1 MLAPCIARTGAP
13 IDDADPGQF
22 EQPALVDIGTREW
35 SGMIVRV
42 QESDGSTPL
51 LRPLTAD
58 APTLLVVLEEIGG
71 HAEVR
76 AHPNQSPSPAYWG
89 KDHISFIPA
98 GMRAWQNTRDIRY
111 LRQVVISFYSD
122 SVQSDCRLMFSNR
135 RVWML
140 ASLLASEVLT
150 DAPLDATYGESLG
163 AAILTSL
170 PSATEDKCVQSG
182 LTQHQLRRLADF
194 VRTKSFAKIQV
205 RELATLLGSSQ
216 SHFSRSFKTST
227 GLSPHRWLLDLR
239 VAESQRLLLD
249 TSMSLTEIALTL
261 GFCEQCHF
269 TRTFGAIVGISPS
282 AWRRAHK
289 G

>member
-1 MLAPCIARTGAP
+1 MLGTCLAPNAAP
-13 IDDADPGQF
+13 IEDIDPGRL
-22 EQPALVDIGTREW
+22 EQSTLVDIGTREW
-35 SGMIVRV
+35 NGMSVRV
-42 QESDGSTPL
+42 QESNGSTPL
-51 LRPLTAD
+51 SRPLMAD
-58 APTLLVVLEEIGG
+58 AATLLVVLEEVGG

-98 GMRAWQNTRDIRY
+98 GMRAWQNTRDVRY
-111 LRQVVISFYSD
+111 LRQVVIRFYSD

-140 ASLLASEVLT
+140 ASLLASEALAE
-150 DAPLDATYGESLG
+150 APLDAAYGESLG

-170 PSATEDKCVQSG
+170 LAATEDKCAQSG
-182 LTQHQLRRLADF
+182 LTQHQLRRLADY
-194 VRTKSFAKIQV
+194 VRAKSFAKIRV
-205 RELATLLGSSQ
+205 RELAALLGSSQ

-249 TSMSLTEIALTL
+249 TPMSLTEIALAL

-282 AWRRAHK
+282 AWRRSHK